1 MCNTSNIWIGGMTGY
16 MGGGLF
22 SSLPK
27 PLILNSSFSRF
38 YVESEGH
45 SIVEAVWSE
54 ALNKSSINLAE

>member
-1 MCNTSNIWIGGMTGY
+1 M
-16 MGGGLF
+16 LF
-22 SSLPK
+22 FKSFPIFTK

-54 ALNKSSINLAE
+54 ALDKSSINLVG

>member
-1 MCNTSNIWIGGMTGY
+1 MTGY
-16 MGGGLF
+16 FFFFGGGGVLF
-22 SSLPK
+22 FKSFPIFPK

-54 ALNKSSINLAE
+54 ALNKSSINLAQ